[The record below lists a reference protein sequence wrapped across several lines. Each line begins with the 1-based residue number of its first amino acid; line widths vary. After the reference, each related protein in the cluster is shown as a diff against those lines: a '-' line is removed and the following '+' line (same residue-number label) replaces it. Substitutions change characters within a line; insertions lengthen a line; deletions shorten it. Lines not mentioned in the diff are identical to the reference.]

1 MFSDILNGIALEI
14 RIGNGR
20 EGIRQLDAFLAE
32 HPNDVDALALGAY
45 ENEYRDVAGVPDT
58 NYLERLQAVAPNSA
72 LFHSLSA
79 FWWGI
84 DPQDAADA
92 FRRAKAAPLKA
103 QTTVGVEMYLLADV
117 ASSEA
122 QFQILCIEPGADSG
136 SMTVSPR
143 GVGLMYLSSRDHDG
157 ALEHFRKGAELA
169 QKTAGAVKHPFDE
182 SQRAKYALN
191 IWNDCVM
198 GEAMTLADLGH
209 HEEAKSRVEW
219 LTEQYRDAL
228 SRIP

>member
-1 MFSDILNGIALEI
+1 MVSDILNAIALEI

-58 NYLERLQAVAPNSA
+58 DYLERLQAVAPNSA

-79 FWWGI
+79 FWWAI
-84 DPQDAADA
+84 EPLDAQDA
-92 FRRAKAAPLKA
+92 FSRAKAATLRP
-103 QTTVGVEMYLLADV
+103 QTTVGAEMFLLADV

-122 QFQILCIEPGADSG
+122 QFQILCIEPGAEG
-136 SMTVSPR
+136 SITASPR
-143 GVGLMYLSSRDHDG
+143 AMGLSYLSNRDHDG
-157 ALEHFRKGAELA
+157 ALTHFRRGAELA
-169 QKTAGAVKHPFDE
+169 HKTAEHVKYPFDE
-182 SQRAKYALN
+182 SQRALYALN
-191 IWNDCVM
+191 IWNDCLM

-209 HEEAKSRVEW
+209 HEEAKARVQR

-228 SRIP
+228 SQIS